1 MSKEGNEITREG
13 WYKKTANMSYNS
25 GRQGISISIVYV
37 DGGKVSL
44 IDKWITLKENMK
56 DW

>member
-1 MSKEGNEITREG
+1 MELHVKADT
-13 WYKKTANMSYNS
+13 KTANMSYNS

-44 IDKWITLKENMK
+44 MDQWITLKENMK
-56 DW
+56 D